1 MENGEKRPKLD
12 APGPTGLIS
21 LPPKGTSGMETDVL
35 TDISNMID
43 EDADLKKALQMSLGT
58 RFYIKKTFYVTPIL
72 SVGFRN
78 SVSTELMNNLLENI
92 YREKVLPLIAQP

>member
-1 MENGEKRPKLD
+1 MAVILIVYRKTKGKTYFYEKRRKPSMLGCSDTKEL
-12 APGPTGLIS
+12 S

-58 RFYIKKTFYVTPIL
+58 
-72 SVGFRN
+72 GF
-78 SVSTELMNNLLENI
+78 NI
-92 YREKVLPLIAQP
+92 

>member
-58 RFYIKKTFYVTPIL
+58 RFYIKKTFYVTPMIFI
-72 SVGFRN
+72 GFRKSN
-78 SVSTELMNNLLENI
+78 SLGAKQLYLSYKYAKKTFS
-92 YREKVLPLIAQP
+92 PFC

>member
-1 MENGEKRPKLD
+1 MLGCSDTKEL
-12 APGPTGLIS
+12 S

-58 RFYIKKTFYVTPIL
+58 
-72 SVGFRN
+72 GF
-78 SVSTELMNNLLENI
+78 NI
-92 YREKVLPLIAQP
+92 